1 MILVKIGGSLL
12 TDKRQYRT
20 LNHQNVVRLAR
31 EVASADKALA
41 LVHGAGSFGH
51 VVAKE
56 HRLADGRRVDR
67 AQDAGAARVGV
78 DVREL
83 NHYVLHAL
91 GDAGARPFPVAAFP
105 IARLRAGELA
115 SLDAEP
121 FRLALDAGLLPVTFG
136 DLAPD
141 VERGYGIVSGDA
153 IVESLARALKPER
166 VVVATDV
173 DGLYDRPPIQIGAK
187 LVRDLTAA
195 DAVALLAG
203 RAAGASAGVDV
214 TGGMAGKLARLAA
227 VARAGVPVFLL
238 NGNAPGRL
246 AQALAG
252 KAVEGTAILPS

>member
-12 TDKRQYRT
+12 TDKRQYRA
-20 LNHQNVVRLAR
+20 LNHENVVRLAR

-56 HRLADGRRVDR
+56 HHLAGGRRVDR

-115 SLDAEP
+115 SFDAEP

-141 VERGYGIVSGDA
+141 VERGYGIVGGDA
-153 IVESLARALKPER
+153 IVESLARDLKPER

-173 DGLYDRPPIQIGAK
+173 DGLYDRSPMLIGAK
-187 LVRDLTAA
+187 LLRELTAA
-195 DAVALLAG
+195 EAVRALAG
-203 RAAGASAGVDV
+203 AGGSGGVDV
-214 TGGMAGKLARLAA
+214 TGGMAGKIARLAA

-252 KAVEGTAILPS
+252 KAVEGTTILPT